1 MLYFCHF
8 IFGATKITNLIAQ
21 HILLK
26 VQKLSLV
33 FFKNHSNFRLETN
46 EDVVAIA
53 GLNGVGKTTV
63 LDAIHFLCLG
73 KSYFSSTDVQCIQNE
88 EIQAGILA
96 TLSAEEGV
104 NLKVKFKRG
113 GRKVIEKNGVPY
125 KKLAEHI
132 GQFMAVVIA
141 PGDIEL
147 VYGTNEKRRSFVN
160 QVLSQVDRE
169 HLMDLLKYNKLL
181 EHRNKHLKQDHID
194 HALLQTLDDQ
204 IAPLAHAIYSKR
216 AVFLEEFSRSFEEQY
231 FRLSGDKE
239 SVKLHYISQLAD
251 KTYLELVQ
259 QNKSKDLAVQRS
271 FSGIHK
277 DEIELEIG
285 DFSLR
290 KYGSQG
296 QIKSALIA
304 LKLAE
309 YAFLSNAKKVLPFL
323 LLDDIFEK
331 IDDERAR
338 VLTQLI
344 KNDNFGQI
352 FITDTNEER
361 LKAFCEE
368 IGKPYKTIVLT

>member
-1 MLYFCHF
+1 M
-8 IFGATKITNLIAQ
+8 
-21 HILLK
+21 K
-26 VQKLSLV
+26 VQNLSLV
-33 FFKNHSNFRLETN
+33 FFKNHSDFKLKGN

-73 KSYFSSTDVQCIQNE
+73 KSYFSSTDVQCIQSDE
-88 EIQAGILA
+88 LQAGILA
-96 TLSAEEGV
+96 TLSADEEV
-104 NLKVKFKRG
+104 DLKVKFKRG

-125 KKLAEHI
+125 KKLTEHI
-132 GQFMAVVIA
+132 GQYLAVVIA

-147 VYGTNEKRRSFVN
+147 VYGTNEVRRSFIN

-169 HLMDLLKYNKLL
+169 HLMDLVKYNKLI
-181 EHRNKHLKQDHID
+181 EHRNKHLKQDIVD
-194 HALLQTLDDQ
+194 HALLLALDEQ
-204 IAPLAHAIYSKR
+204 IAPLAEGIYTKR
-216 AVFLEEFSRSFEEQY
+216 KEFLVGFSEAFEEQY

-239 SVKLHYISQLAD
+239 TVKLHYVSQLENN
-251 KTYLELVQ
+251 TYDELVQ
-259 QNKSKDLAVQRS
+259 QNKAKDLAVQRS

-277 DEIELEIG
+277 DEVDLHIG
-285 DFSLR
+285 DFALK

-309 YAFLSNAKKVLPFL
+309 YAYLAKEKGVLPFL

-352 FITDTNEER
+352 FITDTNEDR
-361 LKAFCEE
+361 LTAFCEE
-368 IGKPYKTIVLT
+368 IGKSYKTIVLT

>member
-1 MLYFCHF
+1 
-8 IFGATKITNLIAQ
+8 
-21 HILLK
+21 LK

-33 FFKNHSNFRLETN
+33 FFKNHSDFRLETN

-73 KSYFSSTDVQCIQNE
+73 KSYFSATDVQCIQNDE
-88 EIQAGILA
+88 LQAGILA
-96 TLSAEEGV
+96 TLSADEDV
-104 NLKVKFKRG
+104 DLKVKFKRG
-113 GRKVIEKNGVPY
+113 GRKVIEKNSVPY
-125 KKLAEHI
+125 KKLTEHI
-132 GQFMAVVIA
+132 GHYTAVVIA

-147 VYGTNEKRRSFVN
+147 VYGANEVRRSFIN

-169 HLMDLLKYNKLL
+169 HLMDLMKYNKLL
-181 EHRNKHLKQDHID
+181 EHRNKHLKQDIVD
-194 HALLQTLDDQ
+194 HALLQVLDDQ

-216 AVFLEEFSRSFEEQY
+216 KVFLADFSTSFEEQY
-231 FRLSGDKE
+231 FKLSGDKE
-239 SVKLHYISQLAD
+239 RVKLHYVSQLANH
-251 KTYLELVQ
+251 TYLDLVQ
-259 QNKSKDLAVQRS
+259 RNKSKDVAVQRS

-277 DEIELEIG
+277 DEIDLQIG
-285 DFSLR
+285 DFALK

-304 LKLAE
+304 LKLAA
-309 YAFLSNAKKVLPFL
+309 YAYLSKEKNKLPFL

-368 IGKPYKTIVLT
+368 IGKSYKTIVLT